1 MICHEIRK
9 KVTGCKKRRA
19 GGKRCSVSGWG
30 IGIVMCSE
38 KFRNVQELF
47 DCFRYGK
54 SFPVTFVIST
64 AKRCIF
70 KQILA
75 IQKNLNAWIERKRVA
90 RVVYHAV
97 IVVRRL
103 NQPDRKDVRRDPDLI
118 KRKIGGWAKRIETGN
133 VHSNQIKIEMFIQHF
148 NIGVQIIIGKTADFQ
163 TDSTYFF
170 EQRN

>member
-1 MICHEIRK
+1 MFPVR
-9 KVTGCKKRRA
+9 
-19 GGKRCSVSGWG
+19 
-30 IGIVMCSE
+30 
-38 KFRNVQELF
+38 QELPGNV
-47 DCFRYGK
+47 RNKHGK
-54 SFPVTFVIST
+54 ALHFQTDPCDTEKPDT
-64 AKRCIF
+64 
-70 KQILA
+70 
-75 IQKNLNAWIERKRVA
+75 WIERKRVA

-103 NQPDRKDVRRDPDLI
+103 NQSDRKDVRRDPDLI

-170 EQRN
+170 KQRN